1 MARTIRL
8 GFVARYEYL
17 CKDCGSTF
25 ELQRSM
31 ADAEGDVRC
40 PSGHT
45 QVRRRFSVFAT
56 VGGSTSSMPEPAMG
70 GGGCCGGAC
79 GCGR

>member
-1 MARTIRL
+1 MA
-8 GFVARYEYL
+8 VYEYL
-17 CKDCGSTF
+17 CKDCGDVF

-40 PSGHT
+40 PSGHD
-45 QVRRRFSVFAT
+45 QVRRRFSVYAMSST
-56 VGGSTSSMPEPAMG
+56 AGSAGASMPAAPSG

-79 GCGR
+79 GCR

>member
-1 MARTIRL
+1 M
-8 GFVARYEYL
+8 ARYEYL

-40 PSGHT
+40 VSCSGAD
-45 QVRRRFSVFAT
+45 VRRRFSVFAMASSS
-56 VGGSTSSMPEPAMG
+56 GGTSGAPAAPVAA

-79 GCGR
+79 GCR

>member
-1 MARTIRL
+1 M
-8 GFVARYEYL
+8 ARYEYL

-31 ADAEGDVRC
+31 ADAEGEVRC
-40 PSGHT
+40 PSGHS

-56 VGGSTSSMPEPAMG
+56 TGGGSAPAPVMGAGGG

-79 GCGR
+79 GCR

>member
-1 MARTIRL
+1 M
-8 GFVARYEYL
+8 ARYEYL
-17 CKDCGSTF
+17 CRDCGSTF

-40 PSGHT
+40 PAGHS

-56 VGGSTSSMPEPAMG
+56 TGGGAAEAPAMG

-79 GCGR
+79 GCR

>member
-1 MARTIRL
+1 M
-8 GFVARYEYL
+8 ARYEYL

-31 ADAEGDVRC
+31 AEAEGDVRC
-40 PSGHT
+40 PAGHS

-56 VGGSTSSMPEPAMG
+56 TGGAMPSFDAAPASG

-79 GCGR
+79 GCR

>member
-1 MARTIRL
+1 M
-8 GFVARYEYL
+8 ARYEYL

-31 ADAEGDVRC
+31 AAAEGDIRC
-40 PSGHT
+40 PDGHA

-56 VGGSTSSMPEPAMG
+56 TGGAGAEAPAMGGG

-79 GCGR
+79 GCR

>member
-1 MARTIRL
+1 M
-8 GFVARYEYL
+8 ARYEYL

-40 PSGHT
+40 PSGHD
-45 QVRRRFSVFAT
+45 QVRRRFSVYAT
-56 VGGSTSSMPEPAMG
+56 SGAGSGPGADAQPMPSMGG

-79 GCGR
+79 GCR

>member
-1 MARTIRL
+1 M
-8 GFVARYEYL
+8 ARYEYL
-17 CKDCGSTF
+17 CRDCGSTF

-40 PSGHT
+40 PSGHD
-45 QVRRRFSVFAT
+45 QVRRRFSVYAT
-56 VGGSTSSMPEPAMG
+56 SGAAGGAPAPMPSMG

-79 GCGR
+79 GCR

>member
-1 MARTIRL
+1 
-8 GFVARYEYL
+8 VARYEYL

-40 PSGHT
+40 PAGHT

-56 VGGSTSSMPEPAMG
+56 TGGGAEAPASSMGGG

-79 GCGR
+79 GCR